1 MFQLL
6 CAVFIGGGTGSVLRW
21 WLGMKLNPVHHAI
34 PIGTLTANLL
44 GAFVIGAGLAWF
56 NRLTG
61 IDPMWKLLI
70 TTGFCGGLTTFSTF
84 SAEVVFLLQ
93 QGRVS
98 WALLN
103 VAVNLLGSFAMTA
116 VASGS
121 SRRPP
126 AAKGVINRQKK
137 TRCLA
142 GFYILL
148 TRCLQSDYVCSR
160 RAFGTVSD
168 FELYALT
175 FSQSFETVGLDC
187 REVYEYIF
195 AAIFRSNET
204 ESFGLIKPLN
214 VTFNLRHQNYLY
226 MKNRH

>member
-1 MFQLL
+1 
-6 CAVFIGGGTGSVLRW
+6 
-21 WLGMKLNPVHHAI
+21 MKLNPVHHVLSRL
-34 PIGTLTANLL
+34 GLLTANLL

-103 VAVNLLGSFAMTA
+103 VAVNLLGSFCDDGGRLLAFLA
-116 VASGS
+116 GGQPRKSEGD
-121 SRRPP
+121 
-126 AAKGVINRQKK
+126 RQKK
-137 TRCLA
+137 TRLLA

-148 TRCLQSDYVCSR
+148 TRCLQSDDVCSR

-187 REVYEYIF
+187 RGSVRIHLCCHLPE
-195 AAIFRSNET
+195 
-204 ESFGLIKPLN
+204 
-214 VTFNLRHQNYLY
+214 
-226 MKNRH
+226 